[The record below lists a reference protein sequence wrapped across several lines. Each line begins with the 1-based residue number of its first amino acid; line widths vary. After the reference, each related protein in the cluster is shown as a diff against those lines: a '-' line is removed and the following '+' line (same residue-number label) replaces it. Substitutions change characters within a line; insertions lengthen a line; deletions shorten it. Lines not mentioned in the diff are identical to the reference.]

1 MIYSLKFRSER
12 KGVKFVI
19 KLLRIDHRLLHG
31 QVAYSWY
38 GYLGV
43 NAILIANDRAAT
55 NDLMRTTLNLA
66 KPPGSKLIIKSVQDA
81 IDAIKSGKADKYNL
95 FIVVSNVDDAYT
107 MASSL
112 DCIHLVNVGGIEAR
126 ADTHRFHGDS
136 NINLSDEDERKLR
149 KLMEMGKKVELQMV
163 PSETV
168 KTL

>member
-1 MIYSLKFRSER
+1 M
-12 KGVKFVI
+12 I

-43 NAILIANDRAAT
+43 NAILIANDKAAVH
-55 NDLMRTTLNLA
+55 DLMKTTLNLA
-66 KPPGSKLIIKSVQDA
+66 KPPGCKLIIKSVKDS
-81 IDAIKSGKADKYNL
+81 IDAIKSGRADKYDL
-95 FIVVSNVDDAYT
+95 FIVVSNVDDAYDI
-107 MASSL
+107 ASSL
-112 DCIHLVNVGGIEAR
+112 DSIKVVNVGGIEAR
-126 ADTHRFHGDS
+126 NDTHRFHGDS

-149 KLMEMGKKVELQMV
+149 KLMELGKRVELRMV

>member
-38 GYLGV
+38 GYL
-43 NAILIANDRAAT
+43 
-55 NDLMRTTLNLA
+55 
-66 KPPGSKLIIKSVQDA
+66 GSKLIIKSVQDA